1 METISK
7 SKTIYTDIIV
17 SVWVKQ
23 QFDVPVEYEIKG
35 STPKEAYESLI
46 SEFGDQNV
54 DAIQEPNEL
63 DLMDVR
69 SIDFGFIGD
78 EFIQFDNHTKEMNIK
93 LFKSK
98 KSKLNDFQRGLSHNK

>member
-1 METISK
+1 MATNKIMSIDKKTK
-7 SKTIYTDIIV
+7 SIYTDIIV

-46 SEFGDQNV
+46 AEFGDQNV
-54 DAIQEPNEL
+54 DAVQEPNEL

-69 SIDFGFIGD
+69 SIDFSFIGD
-78 EFIQFDNHTKEMNIK
+78 EFIEFDKHTKEMNIK

-98 KSKLNDFQRGLSHNK
+98 KRR